1 MLQLINANARVDLGG
16 AAAEPALNGFA
27 QAQSASGEQPAFD
40 LQMELHAFAASESV
54 APPASAPAPIALG
67 LGEADADAEQW
78 LASVLGQQAVRVEAR
93 ETAETAQHAPAR
105 PDEQE
110 QDPQLAALPVDPA
123 RVPRE
128 PLPSEPERAAAPV
141 AARPVPAQAMT
152 APMPPMAL
160 DAALQNAAS
169 LTANDSLEASLA
181 ERLPGTGSADDKASA
196 TATAPASL
204 PANLAPTTER
214 HLKLHAPQA
223 QWGEQ
228 MLGSLREQVDVQINQ
243 RIQNATIR
251 LDPPELG
258 SLEIFLSHESG
269 RLSVQLSAANADV
282 ARLLQQTSERL
293 RQELVGQ
300 HFVQVDVQ
308 VSADAQGGR
317 QQGQPRQAWLA
328 EEPVHAASTTTAD
341 SGPRNPDSTSDVL
354 VTV

>member
-16 AAAEPALNGFA
+16 AAAEPSLNGFA
-27 QAQSASGEQPAFD
+27 QAQSAPGEQPAFD

-54 APPASAPAPIALG
+54 APPASAPAPITLG
-67 LGEADADAEQW
+67 LGEADAEQW

-128 PLPSEPERAAAPV
+128 PVPSEPERAAASV

-169 LTANDSLEASLA
+169 LATNDSLEASLA
-181 ERLPGTGSADDKASA
+181 ERLPGTDSADDKAPA

-204 PANLAPTTER
+204 PANVALATER

-228 MLGSLREQVDVQINQ
+228 MLGSLREHVDLQINQ

-328 EEPVHAASTTTAD
+328 EEPVQAASGTTAD